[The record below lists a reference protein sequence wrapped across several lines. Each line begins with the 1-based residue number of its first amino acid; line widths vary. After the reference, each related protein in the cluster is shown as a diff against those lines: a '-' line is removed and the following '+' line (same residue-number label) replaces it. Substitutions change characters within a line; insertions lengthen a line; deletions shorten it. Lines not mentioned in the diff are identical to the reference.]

1 MKKIE
6 FIIRTDLIRGK
17 MAEKGYTIGRLAQE
31 IPVSRKTLSDKL
43 NSCSNEFKFWE
54 MARIAEILEL
64 DEPGRYFFAQKLA

>member
-1 MKKIE
+1 M
-6 FIIRTDLIRGK
+6 IRTDLLRGK
-17 MAEKGYTIGRLAQE
+17 MAEKGYTIGRLAQA

-43 NSCSNEFKFWE
+43 NGCSKEFKFWE